1 MHNTVYRQTYIKPC
15 ARNAKVKYVVT
26 AQMHCIFNTSTTV
39 TTSKQFQCK
48 NHLAIY
54 QITIK
59 THKYSNQLLFAD
71 TLNHIKTYAQ
81 YIINTHQ
88 TQNPIT
94 PTTNHKPKC
103 KTYSQHSHISNRY
116 STQYQHIINKLSS
129 NKSRLHPAP
138 SINSNQFHQNLS
150 LLKTTTIIKILY
162 NKPYTATHPSKNT
175 TTRPSNQRSKLPTI
189 RTYTYTKLTTHYS
202 IQFNL
207 NYNTQNIGTHI
218 VVHIQ
223 HKVNIKIVNKHVTNT
238 IHSTRKHT
246 KQTHATQ
253 TSKVTAIR
261 NKHTINQSSNYQ
273 QQLNKQILPLPI
285 AYKQTII
292 YNFINRNYNDSTPII
307 LQTHKRIETNINYQ
321 FKTHNS
327 SHTNSYL
334 SLCTNSVAN
343 KPIHPETNP
352 CRPKP
357 VSKRPNLLTKAPTN
371 IPTHQLTINASST
384 HQPRKHLFTT
394 STIKS
399 VFTLRVYKIN
409 SSPVKS
415 QHIQKQHLNPNN
427 IQNYSGAFNQ
437 AFSKITI
444 TTQQDLQCILQ

>member
-1 MHNTVYRQTYIKPC
+1 
-15 ARNAKVKYVVT
+15 
-26 AQMHCIFNTSTTV
+26 MHCIFNTSTTV

-103 KTYSQHSHISNRY
+103 KTYSQHSH
-116 STQYQHIINKLSS
+116 
-129 NKSRLHPAP
+129 
-138 SINSNQFHQNLS
+138 NSNQFHQNLS
-150 LLKTTTIIKILY
+150 LKTTTIIKILY

-223 HKVNIKIVNKHVTNT
+223 VQLQGNHAIHTKHYTRNNKRHITRESYYKHKVNIKIVNKHVTNT